1 MVRETGSGAR
11 VAGQAKEKG
20 DAGGV
25 TGAAR
30 WCRMDVSHVS
40 SW

>member
-1 MVRETGSGAR
+1 MSGGR
-11 VAGQAKEKG
+11 RSRKLAKEKG

-30 WCRMDVSHVS
+30 WCRML

>member
-1 MVRETGSGAR
+1 MGSER
-11 VAGQAKEKG
+11 LRRSQAKEKG

-30 WCRMDVSHVS
+30 WCRMDVSRVVVVKS
-40 SW
+40 G